1 MWMKWSKNRQLEVV
15 CEWEYEWFS
24 RVHAHILRTASHLVP
39 HINEK
44 VLGDIENKCF
54 SWCFRPWHLVCV
66 SVVLDIWNV
75 GMSFCSKCLQIGLQH
90 AVSPLD
96 AAKSYTLA
104 FSLSC
109 QWTPLQLIVLI
120 KVFFVI
126 QMQQNKSLRAMLLTT
141 EALPFPAIIHLP
153 VIFML
158 WLMSACFSQG
168 KWLKTMEIKD
178 RVTTVQLS
186 PNQSVSM
193 GRSQG
198 LWITRPK
205 PSADPPPHPT
215 PRVKESPQP
224 ARSASSPPA
233 SSSDPL
239 IPSRKSPPGKYADH

>member
-54 SWCFRPWHLVCV
+54 SSCFRPWHFVCV

-75 GMSFCSKCLQIGLQH
+75 GMSCCSKCLQIGLQH

-120 KVFFVI
+120 KVFLSLKC
-126 QMQQNKSLRAMLLTT
+126 NKISHWEQCSWRQRHSRFQPLFICQL
-141 EALPFPAIIHLP
+141 
-153 VIFML
+153 
-158 WLMSACFSQG
+158 FSCCG
-168 KWLKTMEIKD
+168 
-178 RVTTVQLS
+178 
-186 PNQSVSM
+186 
-193 GRSQG
+193 
-198 LWITRPK
+198 
-205 PSADPPPHPT
+205 
-215 PRVKESPQP
+215 
-224 ARSASSPPA
+224 
-233 SSSDPL
+233 
-239 IPSRKSPPGKYADH
+239 